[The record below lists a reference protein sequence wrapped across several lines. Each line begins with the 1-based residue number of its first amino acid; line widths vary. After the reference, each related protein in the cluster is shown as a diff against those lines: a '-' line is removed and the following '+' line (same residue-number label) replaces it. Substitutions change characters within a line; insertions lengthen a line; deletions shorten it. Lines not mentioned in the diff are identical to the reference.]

1 MRMLLTLSLVLSV
14 PMTAA
19 AQRKKEPGPVKEIKL
34 QRSGPVVYEK
44 DIEPIF
50 YKRCIACHS
59 GNVKESNFDI
69 SSYEGLVKGG
79 KRGTA
84 IMPGKSDNSL
94 LFHVIGRTTKPFM
107 PPRSEGPA
115 TPEELALVK
124 LWLDEGAKAPTG
136 QRERPKIIVG
146 VPPANVHPVRALA
159 VSPDKSTIAAGRG
172 NQIHLYD
179 AGSGT
184 YVRSLIDP
192 NLIGPDG
199 RTVKA
204 AHLALVDSIAYS
216 PDGKWL
222 VSGSFQEVAIWD
234 PLTGRLRQRLTGFTH
249 AVVALAFSR
258 DSKLLAIAGGE
269 PTVEGEVKVYQSGTW
284 KRVMDLKNAHSD
296 TVYGIS
302 FSPDHKMLATA
313 SADKFVKVW
322 DVPSGK
328 FVKSFEGHTHHVLD
342 VGWMADGK
350 ILASAGA
357 DNTVKIWDFE
367 KGEQV
372 RTINAHGKQVT
383 RLMFIGKKGEFI
395 TGGGDNAVKKFNA
408 ANGGNIGNYGGA
420 TDYIYAIGTSPDG
433 LIIAAGGQEG
443 LVRVYNGANS
453 QLTRTLLPPEAQ
465 AALKK

>member
-1 MRMLLTLSLVLSV
+1 MRMLLTLGLMLLVPL
-14 PMTAA
+14 TAA
-19 AQRKKEPGPVKEIKL
+19 AQRKAEPGPVKEIKL
-34 QRSGPVVYEK
+34 ERSGPVVYEK

-79 KRGTA
+79 KRGTT
-84 IMPGKSDNSL
+84 ITPGKSESSL
-94 LFHVIGRTTKPFM
+94 LCKVIGRTSKPFM

-124 LWLDEGAKAPTG
+124 LWLDQGAKAPTG
-136 QRERPKIIVG
+136 QRERPKIVVG
-146 VPPANVHPVRALA
+146 LPPINVHPVRALA
-159 VSPDKSTIAAGRG
+159 VSPDKSSIAASRG
-172 NQIHLYD
+172 NQIHIYD

-184 YVRSLIDP
+184 YIRSLVNPALTAP
-192 NLIGPDG
+192 NGQA
-199 RTVKA
+199 VKA

-222 VSGSFQEVAIWD
+222 ISGSFQEVAIWD
-234 PLTGRLRQRLTGFTH
+234 TLTGQLRQCLTGFTH
-249 AVVALAFSR
+249 AVVALAFSL
-258 DSKLLAIAGGE
+258 DGKMLAVAGGE
-269 PTVEGEVKVYQSGTW
+269 PTVDGEVKVFETGSW
-284 KRVMDLKNAHSD
+284 KRIMDLKNGHSD
-296 TVYGIS
+296 TVYGVS

-322 DVPSGK
+322 EVPSGK

-350 ILASAGA
+350 LLASAGA

-383 RLMFIGKKGEFI
+383 RLLFIGKKGEFI
-395 TGGGDNAVKKFNA
+395 TGGGDNAVKKFNVT
-408 ANGGNIGNYGGA
+408 NGGNIGNYGGA

-433 LIIAAGGQEG
+433 LVIAAGGQEG

-453 QLTRTLLPPEAQ
+453 QLTRTLAPPDVR
-465 AALKK
+465 K